1 MFNVLVPIS
10 KKPVKALLKLKRD
23 DFDLISLG
31 REFQN
36 LVVDT
41 ENERPPSV
49 SILKNIKILM
59 SGFSAIYISISYLIN
74 YSYKMG
80 NPHQVV

>member
-1 MFNVLVPIS
+1 MLVYLKMFSVLVPIS
-10 KKPVKALLKLKRD
+10 KKKPVKTLLKLKRD
-23 DFDLISLG
+23 DLNLISLG

-49 SILKNIKILM
+49 SLLKNIKILM
-59 SGFSAIYISISYLIN
+59 SAFPAIYISISY
-74 YSYKMG
+74 
-80 NPHQVV
+80 